1 LAGGQGGASVV
12 SRMEPSD
19 SAALLASAR
28 DGSAEALGLL
38 FERHSRRLLALI
50 RLRLG
55 PSLRAHLES
64 RDVLQ
69 ETWLK
74 ALSHLDGF
82 RGEGSASFMAWMARI
97 AANEI
102 RDRADRHA
110 RQRRDAGRETALS
123 HADLDGF
130 AARLRSQTSRVALG
144 ESLLRL
150 EQALESLAPDHRE
163 VIVLRKLEELS
174 FPEIGER
181 IGRSPDACRQLLA
194 RAFAALTVAMEKA
207 S

>member
-1 LAGGQGGASVV
+1 
-12 SRMEPSD
+12 METPD
-19 SAALLASAR
+19 SAALLTAAR
-28 DGSAEALGLL
+28 AGSPDALGLL

-64 RDVLQ
+64 RDILQ

-74 ALSHLDGF
+74 ALGHLDGF
-82 RGEGSASFMAWMARI
+82 RGEGTASFMAWMSRI

-102 RDRADRHA
+102 RDRADRHG
-110 RQRRDAGRETALS
+110 RQRRDAARES
-123 HADLDGF
+123 PVPNADLDAL
-130 AARLRSQTSRVALG
+130 AASVRSQTSRIALD
-144 ESLLRL
+144 ESLQRL
-150 EQALESLAPDHRE
+150 ERALETLSPEHRE
-163 VIVLRKLEELS
+163 VVLLRKLEELT

-181 IGRSPDACRQLLA
+181 MGRSPDACRQLLA
-194 RAFAALTVAMEKA
+194 RALAALTVATEAA

>member
-1 LAGGQGGASVV
+1 MDTDRAT
-12 SRMEPSD
+12 PP
-19 SAALLASAR
+19 SAALLAAAR
-28 DGSAEALGLL
+28 GGSTDALGTL
-38 FERHSRRLLALI
+38 FSLHSRRLLALI
-50 RLRLG
+50 RLRMG

-74 ALSHLDGF
+74 ALGHIQGF

-102 RDRADRHA
+102 RDRADRHGRA
-110 RQRRDAGRETALS
+110 RRDAGQEDRLS
-123 HADLDGF
+123 AEDLDGL
-130 AARLRSQTSRVALG
+130 AAQVRSQTSRIALD

-150 EQALESLAPDHRE
+150 ERALESLSPEHRE

-181 IGRSPDACRQLLA
+181 MGRRPDACRQLLA
-194 RAFAALTVAMEKA
+194 RAFAALTLAMETPA
-207 S
+207 

>member
-1 LAGGQGGASVV
+1 MQT
-12 SRMEPSD
+12 PD
-19 SAALLASAR
+19 SAALLAAAR
-28 DGSAEALGLL
+28 AGSPDALGAL

-74 ALSHLDGF
+74 ALGHIDGF

-102 RDRADRHA
+102 RDCADHHG
-110 RQRRDAGRETALS
+110 RQRRDAAREAS
-123 HADLDGF
+123 VPNADLDAL
-130 AARLRSQTSRVALG
+130 AARIRSQTSRIAVD
-144 ESLLRL
+144 ESMARL
-150 EQALESLAPDHRE
+150 ERGLELLSPEHRE
-163 VIVLRKLEELS
+163 VILLRKLEELS
-174 FPEIGER
+174 FPEIGAQT
-181 IGRSPDACRQLLA
+181 GRTPDACRQLLA
-194 RAFAALTVAMEKA
+194 RALAALTLAMERV

>member
-1 LAGGQGGASVV
+1 MDA
-12 SRMEPSD
+12 PD
-19 SAALLASAR
+19 SAALLAAAR
-28 DGSAEALGLL
+28 AGSPDALGSL

-74 ALSHLDGF
+74 ALGHIDGF

-102 RDRADRHA
+102 RDQADHQG
-110 RQRRDAGRETALS
+110 RQRRDAAREAPMAN
-123 HADLDGF
+123 ADLDAL
-130 AARLRSQTSRVALG
+130 AARVRSQTSRIAID
-144 ESLLRL
+144 ESMQRL
-150 EQALESLAPDHRE
+150 ERALESLTPEHRE
-163 VIVLRKLEELS
+163 VILLRKLEELS
-174 FPEIGER
+174 FPEIGAR
-181 IGRSPDACRQLLA
+181 MGRTPDACRQLLA
-194 RAFAALTVAMEKA
+194 RALAALTLATERRP
-207 S
+207 